1 MVLRSLYTSLG
12 ATLAD
17 DGIPLHYGDLA
28 REYRHALAHAV
39 LLDRSHEGRL
49 EIHGTSRF
57 DFLNR
62 MSTNKIVGL
71 TPGDCIPTIFI
82 NANARILE
90 RVLVCAYPEHLLLIT
105 EPGRNQSVLNLLQRQ
120 VFFQDQVQIRDITGQ
135 SVQFSLHGPAAD
147 SVMNALHASADQLA
161 GLHSL
166 SWSLHGHTIT
176 AIRNKPYAHT
186 HWTLIAPRDAAVH
199 VVQSVLE
206 AGQSGNLIGAGSLLF
221 NILRIRAG
229 RPGRVELSQDY
240 IPLELGLWDEV
251 SFSKGCY
258 TGQEIIA
265 RMESRSRLA
274 RTIVRLRMSEFVAA
288 PAEIR
293 DANGAPA
300 GNLTSSVQAP
310 DGEIFTMAVIRV
322 AHIEP
327 GTQLFV
333 GTGKVPAT
341 VVDLI
346 GTQPDFIQP

>member
-1 MVLRSLYTSLG
+1 MNLRALYTSLG

-17 DGIPLHYGDLA
+17 DGIPLHFADLA
-28 REYRHALAHAV
+28 REYQHALQHAV

-49 EIHGTSRF
+49 QIHGDSRF

-71 TPGDCIPTIFI
+71 QPGDCTPTIFV

-90 RVLVCAYPEHLLLIT
+90 RVLVCAYPDHLLLIT

-120 VFFQDQVQIRDITGQ
+120 VFFHDHVQITDMTGQ
-135 SVQFSLHGPAAD
+135 TAQFSLHGSAAD
-147 SVMNALHASADQLA
+147 TVIAHWQPDAVQVAD
-161 GLHSL
+161 LHSF
-166 SWSLHGHTIT
+166 SWLPGDHPVT
-176 AIRNKPYAHT
+176 AIRNKPYAGT
-186 HWTLIAPRDAAVH
+186 HWTLIVPQDAAVE
-199 VVQSVLE
+199 VVQSLLQ
-206 AGQSGNLIGAGSLLF
+206 AGKPAHLTLAGSLLF
-221 NILRIRAG
+221 NLLRIRAG

-251 SFSKGCY
+251 SFNKGCY

-274 RTIVRLRMSEFVAA
+274 RTLVRLRMSEWVAA

-300 GNLTSSVQAP
+300 GQLTSSVQAP
-310 DGEIFTMAVIRV
+310 DGEIFTMAVVRI

-333 GTGKVPAT
+333 GSSKTAAT
-341 VVDLI
+341 VIDLI
-346 GTQPDFIQP
+346 GKQPDFIQP